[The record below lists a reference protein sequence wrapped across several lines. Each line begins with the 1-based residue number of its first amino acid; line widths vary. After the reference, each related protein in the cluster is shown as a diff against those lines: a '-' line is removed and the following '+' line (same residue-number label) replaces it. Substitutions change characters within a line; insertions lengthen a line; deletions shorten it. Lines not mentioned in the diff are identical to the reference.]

1 MISGFSLMV
10 KRREKRQRM
19 KLSSGLCTIC
29 DSTWP
34 DQSHAWKCARKL
46 DPMAGSLCLQFLRHA
61 TWMTLLFMVIGH
73 FRVPKT
79 LTFKMRLGDFHI
91 KGWAPTLVLKQR
103 PRELGNGLFQCCLLV
118 SRIMFFPQLLSRYKR
133 IEIIIKIKA
142 NFHKKITQF
151 TILVA
156 IIGNKISKY
165 FFLTS
170 LSQIL
175 YISTQQTYTSGKFN
189 SSDSAWYRSIFF
201 FWHIKQ
207 SFNNKRHRRKNNR
220 TILTKHMFDLTNLLP
235 VRSSVIIDW
244 TKSSL

>member
-1 MISGFSLMV
+1 MCKETRSDGRQPLSAISATRDMNDSPVCGNRPLPSSKNPHFKNEARCTTFLVKMGFICM
-10 KRREKRQRM
+10 RM
-19 KLSSGLCTIC
+19 KN
-29 DSTWP
+29 
-34 DQSHAWKCARKL
+34 
-46 DPMAGSLCLQFLRHA
+46 
-61 TWMTLLFMVIGH
+61 
-73 FRVPKT
+73 
-79 LTFKMRLGDFHI
+79 DFHI

-103 PRELGNGLFQCCLLV
+103 PGELGNGLFQCCLLV

-142 NFHKKITQF
+142 NFHKEIAQF

-175 YISTQQTYTSGKFN
+175 YISTRQTYTSGKFN
-189 SSDSAWYRSIFF
+189 SSDSAWYRSVFF
-201 FWHIKQ
+201 FRHIKQ
-207 SFNNKRHRRKNNR
+207 SNNNKRHRRKNNR
-220 TILTKHMFDLTNLLP
+220 TILTKHMSDLTNLLP
-235 VRSSVIIDW
+235 VRSSVIIDR